1 MLVFTVCS
9 LGAYWLVT
17 GPDAPGC
24 SGWPPLQG
32 VGALPCPS
40 SPEVVPIWSDWVP
53 DQESLVACA
62 SCVDPNSDLHLLYGH
77 CQCSNLHLD
86 IFFLTTVERYSAGS
100 STSTRCAAMDIYW
113 VLPASVCLPSWSP
126 IWLSLLDTL
135 PLCYPWSTSQGL
147 YQHTFCPVLSHTCS
161 DPAFPLLVRCK
172 ISDVHSLWTTN
183 TSYMCMLVHVTKGV
197 NLKRMHYNFHLP
209 WGSKLVWI
217 KHDFSLFSNFA
228 CMMYYFQLKQAV

>member
-1 MLVFTVCS
+1 MRSGHLMSNRLLNFLNLYRKEQLLRRQRKLGTKMWVLVPSCKVSTLVHSCVWVAGLICWCMFTVCS

-32 VGALPCPS
+32 VGALPRPS

-77 CQCSNLHLD
+77 YQCSNLHLD
-86 IFFLTTVERYSAGS
+86 IFFLATVERYSAGS

-147 YQHTFCPVLSHTCS
+147 Y
-161 DPAFPLLVRCK
+161 
-172 ISDVHSLWTTN
+172 
-183 TSYMCMLVHVTKGV
+183 
-197 NLKRMHYNFHLP
+197 
-209 WGSKLVWI
+209 
-217 KHDFSLFSNFA
+217 
-228 CMMYYFQLKQAV
+228 